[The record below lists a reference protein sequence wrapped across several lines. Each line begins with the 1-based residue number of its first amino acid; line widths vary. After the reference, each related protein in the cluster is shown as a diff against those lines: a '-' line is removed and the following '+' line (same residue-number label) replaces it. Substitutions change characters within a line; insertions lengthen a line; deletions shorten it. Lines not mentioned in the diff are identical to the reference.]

1 MTSATPESV
10 AAAEAAAAASK
21 RDLRGMA
28 NYGHC
33 HIRKATVETIQRAER
48 GEVGASV
55 VRRLVG
61 RGIMS
66 WTDGGGRAKLTTV
79 GMGVVLAHGF
89 GVSFFDVCVLSVVY
103 RFARALSPAAAAAGS
118 PILIPTRTIMNHLID
133 WPCEEIEIQKSFS
146 RLRGVGLL
154 PRCRN
159 RRVECDVQHLAD
171 IHEKLVELDGWVE
184 RTAEEMRRRLIA
196 PTTTAAS

>member
-1 MTSATPESV
+1 MTSATQESV

-21 RDLRGMA
+21 RDLRWMA
-28 NYGHC
+28 NYDHC
-33 HIRKATVETIQRAER
+33 HIRKSTIETIRRAER

-89 GVSFFDVCVLSVVY
+89 GVSFFDVCVLAVVY
-103 RFARALSPAAAAAGS
+103 RFARALSPAAAAGA
-118 PILIPTRTIMNHLID
+118 PIIIPTRTIMNHLID
-133 WPCEEIEIQKSFS
+133 WPCEEIEIKKSFS
-146 RLRGVGLL
+146 HLRAVKLL

-159 RRVECDVQHLAD
+159 KRVACDVQHLAG